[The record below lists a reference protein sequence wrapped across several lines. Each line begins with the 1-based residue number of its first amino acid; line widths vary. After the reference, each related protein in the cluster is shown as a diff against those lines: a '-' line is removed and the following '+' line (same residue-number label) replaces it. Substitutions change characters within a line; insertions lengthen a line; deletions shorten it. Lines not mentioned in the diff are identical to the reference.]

1 LGGQAAKSTLL
12 QGSAGGASVS
22 TSGGLPSGILKTGGM
37 GMPTKG
43 KFLVILCSLLFAGP
57 LLAVGLPSVES
68 DYSINGYEVL
78 LVVHQLLFVF
88 WLGPDIGVYAWSRKV
103 INTELTPDQRVAA
116 GDVMHT
122 IDIMPRVCLSLM
134 LTVGGILTE
143 AVGIEHPLWQL
154 GGIILLGPVWL
165 TIVLVAYIK
174 EGTALGATV
183 NRLDLWLRW
192 ALFVGIIISV
202 AYSTITGRLDV
213 APWVGSKLLLFAA
226 LIFFGILFRLR
237 MRPFFSGLE
246 ALVKDGPSEGLNT
259 QLATSQRRGQPF
271 QFAIW
276 VCILLAAGLGVF
288 QPGPGNTG
296 DDLARENAPAV
307 SAP

>member
-1 LGGQAAKSTLL
+1 
-12 QGSAGGASVS
+12 
-22 TSGGLPSGILKTGGM
+22 M
-37 GMPTKG
+37 
-43 KFLVILCSLLFAGP
+43 
-57 LLAVGLPSVES
+57 
-68 DYSINGYEVL
+68 
-78 LVVHQLLFVF
+78 
-88 WLGPDIGVYAWSRKV
+88 
-103 INTELTPDQRVAA
+103 
-116 GDVMHT
+116 
-122 IDIMPRVCLSLM
+122 
-134 LTVGGILTE
+134 
-143 AVGIEHPLWQL
+143 
-154 GGIILLGPVWL
+154 
-165 TIVLVAYIK
+165 
-174 EGTALGATV
+174 
-183 NRLDLWLRW
+183 
-192 ALFVGIIISV
+192 

-246 ALVKDGPSEGLNT
+246 ALVKDGPSERLNT

>member
-1 LGGQAAKSTLL
+1 MRIA
-12 QGSAGGASVS
+12 
-22 TSGGLPSGILKTGGM
+22 
-37 GMPTKG
+37 G
-43 KFLVILCSLLFAGP
+43 KFLIIVCSLFFAGQ
-57 LLAVGLPSVES
+57 LFGVGLPPVES
-68 DYSINGYEVL
+68 DHSINGYEVL

-103 INTELTPDQRVAA
+103 INPELTPDQRAAA
-116 GDVMHT
+116 GNVMHT

-143 AVGIEHPLWQL
+143 AVGIEHPAWQL
-154 GGIILLGPVWL
+154 AGIILLGPVWL

-192 ALFVGIIISV
+192 ALFFGIIASV
-202 AYSTITGRLDV
+202 TYSTITGRLDV

-237 MRPFFSGLE
+237 MRPFFSGL
-246 ALVKDGPSEGLNT
+246 ATLAADGPSDALNT
-259 QLATSQRRGQPF
+259 QLAASHRRGQPF

-288 QPGPGNTG
+288 QPGPAENSG
-296 DDLARENAPAV
+296 DVPAIGMSV
-307 SAP
+307 IE